1 MGNCLRKENLDL
13 LGSNHH
19 SDVEFSNK
27 ANLKI
32 KVRDFYGKVVGNDRV
47 TFNLTQPSLIV
58 GRTIN
63 LGESKNFHITGSIL
77 PGLDPRRM
85 MEKECQDNLFF
96 IEIEGA
102 FLTTLFDGHGKEGL
116 KVVDFCVKYMTNFF
130 KTHHQQFKVKT
141 S

>member
-1 MGNCLRKENLDL
+1 MQICYKVSYN
-13 LGSNHH
+13 
-19 SDVEFSNK
+19 SDIEFSNK

-32 KVRDFYGKVVGNDRV
+32 KARDYHGKVIGNDRV
-47 TFNLTQPSLIV
+47 TFNLTHPSLIV
-58 GRTIN
+58 GRTID
-63 LGESKNFHITGSIL
+63 LGEFKNFHITGGIV

-130 KTHHQQFKVKT
+130 KTHHLEFKVKFM
-141 S
+141 